1 MPAFGRVSGVWK
13 ELDPRV
19 NIGGVWK
26 NVSEGYVKVAGVW
39 ERFYTRFNIS
49 VSPDEASFI
58 GAGPGTFTTNSVTVT
73 AEGTGPFT
81 YSWARSGGD
90 SRVTAVSPTS
100 ATTAFRASIG
110 VELVTAEFIVT
121 VTDTST
127 GDALFLT
134 VNVTIDGTAV

>member
-1 MPAFGRVSGVWK
+1 MPAFGRVSGVSQ
-13 ELDPRV
+13 ELDPRAKV
-19 NIGGVWK
+19 NGVWE
-26 NVSEGYVKVAGVW
+26 NISEGSVKVAGVW

-49 VSPDEASFI
+49 VSPETAEAV
-58 GAGPGTFTTNSVTVT
+58 GGGPGTFTTNSVTVT
-73 AEGTGPFT
+73 AEGTGPFN

-90 SRVTAVSPTS
+90 SRVTALSPSS

-110 VELVTAEFIVT
+110 VELVTAEFIIT

-127 GDALFLT
+127 GDVLFLQ